1 MSQLAL
7 IGLDDDELA
16 ADIRA
21 KFAELTEVDLV
32 GIETTSND
40 LISAVGEELNL
51 DVVLVHESLGPM
63 PVGELIKDLT
73 LRHPQLAIVLI
84 VDDPTPDAF
93 AQAMEAGARGVVSRD
108 APLDELSARVLTAAE
123 WSQNMRRHLDASHDG
138 PLPGRRGTM
147 IAISGAKGGTGTT
160 TLAVHLAMAA
170 SAARRTVCLV
180 DLDLQTGDVNG
191 FLDITHRRSV
201 ADLVEAADDIN
212 GTVLADALFVHK
224 AGPHILLAPQ
234 DGERAEDVTS
244 RATRQILNALR
255 SRYEV
260 IVIDCGSHLTEA
272 SAMALEGADRVVLTA
287 TPDLPALRAARRT
300 VKMWGRLNVRKDDDL
315 AILLVKQSRKN
326 EVQPD
331 FARKILKLPLLKF
344 TVPAVFRE
352 LEESINTAN
361 PSAVDEEGFRKAIG
375 LLAAETGA
383 VEAADNEAEKGKS
396 GRRGAGD
403 AGQGVI
409 EFVGLIPSVLALL
422 FLMMQVCMFGMALL
436 YTGHAANEAAHR
448 LSIAGGAAGQ
458 YVEKDEEQPQHR
470 RTWKLDDKSDVK
482 KIVLKRISPPWNK
495 NEHVEVFYPTWREHP
510 QAGRVIVTIDAPVIL
525 PWLQTDWWK
534 VSSTAKVT
542 PEGQLPTGVV

>member
-1 MSQLAL
+1 MSQLVL
-7 IGLDDDELA
+7 IGLDDEELA
-16 ADIRA
+16 GDLRA
-21 KFAELTEVDLV
+21 KFAELTDVHLV
-32 GIETTSND
+32 GIESTSSD
-40 LISAVGEELNL
+40 LSSAVSEELNL
-51 DVVLVHESLGPM
+51 DVVLVHESLGPT
-63 PVGELIKDLT
+63 PVPELIKELT

-84 VDDPTPDAF
+84 VNEATPDAF
-93 AQAMEAGARGVVSRD
+93 AQAMESGARGVVARD
-108 APLDELSARVLTAAE
+108 APLDELSSRVIGAAE
-123 WSQNMRRHLDASHDG
+123 WTQNMRRHLDASHDG

-191 FLDITHRRSV
+191 FLDITHRRNV

-224 AGPHILLAPQ
+224 SGPHILLAPQ

-260 IVIDCGSHLTEA
+260 IVIDVGSHLTEA
-272 SAMALEGADRVVLTA
+272 SAMALEAADRVVLTA

-300 VKMWGRLNVRKDDDL
+300 VKMWSRLNVRKEDDL
-315 AILLVKQSRKN
+315 TVLLTKQSRKN

-331 FARKILKLPLLKF
+331 FARKILKLPLMKF

-375 LLAAETGA
+375 QLAAETGA
-383 VEAADNEAEKGKS
+383 VEAADTEAEKTKG
-396 GRRGAGD
+396 GRRGGGD
-403 AGQGVI
+403 SGQGVI

-422 FLMMQVCMFGMALL
+422 MLMMQVVMFGMALL

-448 LSIAGGAAGQ
+448 LSLAGGFGE
-458 YVEKDEEQPQHR
+458 YVKGDDEKPDPQR
-470 RTWKLDDKSDVK
+470 SWELADKSDVK
-482 KIVLKRISPPWNK
+482 EIVLKRISPPWNK
-495 NEHVEVFYPTWREHP
+495 KEHVRVFYPTYDKHP
-510 QAGRVIVTIDAPVIL
+510 QNGRVIVTIDAPVIV
-525 PWLQTDWWK
+525 PWLQTDWWQ

-542 PEGQLPTGVV
+542 PENQVPTGVL